1 MSKSYSRGIIII
13 IISAIMFGINPAF
26 SLMLRSGG
34 MGLPSS
40 LLFRF
45 IIGVFFY
52 FLLLAKR
59 KKLSDLKIERGTIK
73 ELIIAGIFFFTM
85 ALTLLASY
93 VYIPSGLSTVIH
105 YSYPMIVMILA
116 VIIGQ
121 QKLNFY
127 IIISLILA
135 GIAVVLISLPDSHI
149 VLDPRGIILSI
160 ISSLAISIYIILLNQ
175 KKLKQLNSFVIV
187 FYIALFFTIVI
198 ISWIAIDFFN
208 GKSATELFGV
218 ITPIVVIGGI
228 GFGSCC
234 AIGVLLFAIGVKAIG
249 GAVAGA
255 VSTLEPLTAVLVG
268 TILFKEPIPSTFII
282 ASVAIIGSTILLS
295 LKGENS

>member
-1 MSKSYSRGIIII
+1 MV
-13 IISAIMFGINPAF
+13 
-26 SLMLRSGG
+26 
-34 MGLPSS
+34 LPFS

-45 IIGVFFY
+45 IIGLVFY
-52 FLLLAKR
+52 FLLLVKR
-59 KKLSDLKIERGTIK
+59 KKLSALIIERETIK
-73 ELIIAGIFFFTM
+73 ELLIAGIFFFIM

-93 VYIPSGLSTVIH
+93 AYIPSGLSTVIH

-135 GIAVVLISLPDSHI
+135 SIAVVLISLPDSHVI
-149 VLDPRGIILSI
+149 LDPRGIILSI
-160 ISSLAISIYIILLNQ
+160 ISSLAISLYIILLNQ

-187 FYIALFFTIVI
+187 FYIALLFTIVI
-198 ISWIAIDFFN
+198 IAWLAIDFLN
-208 GKSATELFGV
+208 GKSSTEIFGV
-218 ITPIVVIGGI
+218 ITPLVVIGGI
-228 GFGSCC
+228 GFGACC
-234 AIGVLLFAIGVKAIG
+234 AVGVLLFAIGVKAIG

-268 TILFKEPIPSTFII
+268 TILFKEPLPSTFII
-282 ASVAIIGSTILLS
+282 ASIAIIGSTILLS